1 MSGNVGAHMILMS
14 PTIYRRINRGAVTI
28 DVDAAEEL
36 AWWDKQVS
44 VDEKKDG
51 VMRRWCM

>member
-14 PTIYRRINRGAVTI
+14 PTIYRRINRGAVSI

-36 AWWDKQVS
+36 ACRDKQVA
-44 VDEKKDG
+44 VDENEDG
-51 VMRRWCM
+51 VMRRWRM